1 MSEVV
6 TSYSRTRT
14 ASKKTFLF
22 VFCICFFIL
31 CGIAIGCFVGLFQ
44 AKHCQQMIADGKTA
58 TAEIYNCYQDSGLGP
73 NAWRCAYKY
82 IDENGTEYSA
92 TLAMSYKTRE
102 EGEKYIGEKI
112 EIYIDGKGGSLPVGE
127 DPNIG
132 YAETWVII
140 SVILVFADTVGIIV
154 TSVKIHRNKQK
165 QA

>member
-1 MSEVV
+1 
-6 TSYSRTRT
+6 
-14 ASKKTFLF
+14 
-22 VFCICFFIL
+22 
-31 CGIAIGCFVGLFQ
+31 
-44 AKHCQQMIADGKTA
+44 
-58 TAEIYNCYQDSGLGP
+58 
-73 NAWRCAYKY
+73 
-82 IDENGTEYSA
+82 
-92 TLAMSYKTRE
+92 MSYKTRE

-112 EIYIDGKGGSLPVGE
+112 EIYIDGKGGRLPVGE